1 MCDKQTIIHRKPSP
15 QSFTSATLMIH
26 KRMSLLIEV
35 CTTPYKKNDAKG
47 KKVAKTSQSGKF
59 ECEFISCKS
68 DFRDVNLHLQC
79 FFPLKMTGLCFFVF
93 FSEGVA

>member
-47 KKVAKTSQSGKF
+47 KKWQKLLKVANLNASLYLANQTF
-59 ECEFISCKS
+59 E
-68 DFRDVNLHLQC
+68 
-79 FFPLKMTGLCFFVF
+79 M
-93 FSEGVA
+93 